1 MFYSINITMTIT
13 ELSTEFQYFIES
25 FSLKNKQ
32 MCQSEEKKSMIL
44 IQMFVKMLIISHDN

>member
-1 MFYSINITMTIT
+1 MFYSINITMNIT
-13 ELSTEFQYFIES
+13 KLSIEFQYFIES